1 MVTAMEDACPNGV
14 REEAEMTPP
23 GQPGMAMLSTQEPDT
38 AGGEERRRKRVG
50 CHIVYLDEQRDTVV
64 FDFGFNFD
72 DEMEGLMEGFY
83 ENKKKS
89 DGSIGSQVTFTESS
103 GCQIFQLSVN
113 VDLIVL
119 QSTSNQPNSLMSP
132 HSPL

>member
-83 ENKKKS
+83 ENKKKIRWQYWFSGNLYRVKWLS
-89 DGSIGSQVTFTESS
+89 DF
-103 GCQIFQLSVN
+103 SVICKCRS
-113 VDLIVL
+113 DC
-119 QSTSNQPNSLMSP
+119 SLE
-132 HSPL
+132 HR